1 MAWTYDPSK
10 LTTST
15 LYQVRAEIQ
24 DTNVN
29 NQMLLDEEINYALSV
44 ERNMWAAAARCSEM
58 IGRRFLMRADVKLGR
73 SMQVLYAKSAKQFF
87 DQARML
93 RCKAN
98 GSVAPYVGGMKVS
111 DKETIETD
119 SSLIA
124 PQFTK
129 QMMQNPW
136 VGGYTTDSGA
146 DVSEADS
153 DTMQPFENV

>member
-10 LTTST
+10 LATSE
-15 LYQVRAEIQ
+15 LMQVRAEIQ

-29 NQMLLDEEINYALSV
+29 NQQLLDEEILYALSV

-58 IGRRFLMRADVKLGR
+58 LGRRLLMRADVKLGR
-73 SMQVLYAKSAKQFF
+73 SMQVIYTKAATQFF
-87 DQARML
+87 MQARML

-98 GSVAPYVGGMKVS
+98 GSVAPYVGGMTMA
-111 DKETIETD
+111 DKQTIETD
-119 SSLIA
+119 SSLLA
-124 PQFTK
+124 PKFTK
-129 QMMQNPW
+129 NMMENPW

-153 DTMQPFENV
+153 DSMQPFENI